1 MSEVNVRK
9 WHEINISSHVSSKL
23 AQAKI
28 KIIHVLIRLCTWIF
42 LNSL

>member
-9 WHEINISSHVSSKL
+9 WHALIISSHVSSKL

-28 KIIHVLIRLCTWIF
+28 KNKF
-42 LNSL
+42 D